1 MQAVGM
7 RDLDDTTA
15 KGPAPLAATA
25 LATPPA
31 DAAVPP
37 PLVTSM
43 PSTPALFPAP
53 PTNENAS
60 LETVATWVHELPVAS
75 LDQSQYLAYA
85 SACYLATLHQC
96 RLRNPLAGIDNLHA
110 ALRRIDAGLGLSD
123 WFLRLPATPG
133 DDDQDVLHAVLPT
146 GVTTDDPTRLDRI
159 AAVAWIALA
168 IGRALSADGEGRGG
182 DKRHGLHYHVAA
194 TYVFT
199 ALRRRRCRSSN
210 SSSSSSSSSGSR
222 RDSGAPVA
230 LRRQY
235 IAESQFRELYMYSTR
250 LALALLPDTGD
261 LAVELA
267 TKLVSIHDVAIAEA
281 VGAATATATAAA
293 SDSHQVRRRSSGSEV
308 LSSSSPSTLVDPDA
322 HFAAQLA
329 LGGALLATNALK
341 PAYRAYSRALELLH
355 VEWPFRE
362 SAKKIQPASS
372 QLLKLLVNLT
382 TCGMAIHRPPEESLI
397 HARAAMQ
404 AARQTDA
411 SGGGTTATTAA
422 GGEISTLLCA
432 IGTLA
437 YRYALDLAGG
447 PETASSPPVAI
458 VHPGVEAKL
467 PAARDLV
474 CEASVAMQE
483 ALEGQKGKRGARALA
498 LQLAILKIELREETL
513 AHDLLAEHDL
523 DRGLITELD
532 AHRRNRSASAASS
545 DFSSP
550 PSARLVPFIDTIYSQ
565 SVLKSLLAI
574 APNPPPPEHS
584 ITSATHSSSAS
595 INTSSPS
602 SPSSSSSG
610 SPAPSSSS
618 SPRPR
623 PRMVLSRKSRAN
635 LRTECTYCCMTSVS
649 EPTRCEVCA
658 ASNIFVW
665 YCGEECFYA
674 HAIAHARVCVA
685 AGKSSWSDSPFFGA
699 RF

>member
-1 MQAVGM
+1 MGLRGR
-7 RDLDDTTA
+7 RDLDDDDATA
-15 KGPAPLAATA
+15 KKP
-25 LATPPA
+25 TPPA
-31 DAAVPP
+31 TAVPTPPPAVAAVPP
-37 PLVTSM
+37 LVPVVPSVTSM
-43 PSTPALFPAP
+43 PALVPELPST
-53 PTNENAS
+53 ENAT

-75 LDQSQYLAYA
+75 LDQSQYLSYA

-110 ALRRIDAGLGLSD
+110 ALRRIDTGLGLSD
-123 WFLRLPATPG
+123 WFVRLPANATPG
-133 DDDQDVLHAVLPT
+133 DDDQDILHAVLPT
-146 GVTTDDPTRLDRI
+146 GVTTDDPARLDRI

-199 ALRRRRCRSSN
+199 ALRRRRSRSSTI
-210 SSSSSSSSSGSR
+210 SSSSNR
-222 RDSGAPVA
+222 RDSGASVA

-250 LALALLPDTGD
+250 LALALMPDTGD

-281 VGAATATATAAA
+281 VGAAAATPPAAG
-293 SDSHQVRRRSSGSEV
+293 DSREDRLRSSGSEV
-308 LSSSSPSTLVDPDA
+308 FSSPSTLVDPDA
-322 HFAAQLA
+322 HFAAQVA

-362 SAKKIQPASS
+362 SGKKIQPASS
-372 QLLKLLVNLT
+372 LLVKLLVNLT
-382 TCGMAIHRPPEESLI
+382 TCGMAIQRPPDESLI

-404 AARQTDA
+404 AARQMDA
-411 SGGGTTATTAA
+411 AGGTTATAAA
-422 GGEISTLLCA
+422 GGEINTLLRA

-447 PETASSPPVAI
+447 PDTASSPPVAI
-458 VHPGVEAKL
+458 VHPGVETKL

-483 ALEGQKGKRGARALA
+483 ALNGQKGKRGARALA

-513 AHDLLAEHDL
+513 AHDLLSENDL

-532 AHRRNRSASAASS
+532 AYRRTRSASAGSS
-545 DFSSP
+545 DSSSP

-574 APNPPPPEHS
+574 APNPPPPEHCT
-584 ITSATHSSSAS
+584 TSATHSSSAS
-595 INTSSPS
+595 IHTSTPS